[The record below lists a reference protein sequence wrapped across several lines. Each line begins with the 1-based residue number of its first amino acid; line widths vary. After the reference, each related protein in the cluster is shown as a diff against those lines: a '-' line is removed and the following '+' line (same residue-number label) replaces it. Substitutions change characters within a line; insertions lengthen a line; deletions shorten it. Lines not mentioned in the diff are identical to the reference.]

1 MLGLRATS
9 AFIKAYPT
17 AALSQHVA
25 SIHCSASSISTTQLK
40 AAKLLEPAAKSL
52 CVGFFDGFKTPAT
65 LIAGTSFASL
75 FAFVNRAQD
84 TSFPSKR
91 DILFMRLYHVC
102 SLLSFCLSL
111 TTVLSSQAATA
122 FLLNP
127 QPITTKLAAGDAY
140 QFLRNNMNLE
150 FLVTRWAFINSIL
163 FFLKSTCFRMI
174 LEFELFSKKSRLT
187 AGVMVVSLMT
197 GVVLAMLSYINLS
210 SAASQWPNLWEMTR
224 ELGMVRRCC
233 RGG

>member
-40 AAKLLEPAAKSL
+40 AAKLLEPAAQSL
-52 CVGFFDGFKTPAT
+52 CVGFFEGFKTPST
-65 LIAGTSFASL
+65 LIAGTSFAAL
-75 FAFVNRAQD
+75 FAFANRAQD
-84 TSFPSKR
+84 TSVRSKR
-91 DILFMRLYHVC
+91 DIFCMRLYHVC

-111 TTVLSSQAATA
+111 ATVLSAQAATS
-122 FLLNP
+122 LLLSP
-127 QPITTKLAAGDAY
+127 QPVTAKFAAADAY
-140 QFLRNNMNLE
+140 QFLRNSMNVE
-150 FLVTRWAFINSIL
+150 FLLTRWCFINSIL

-174 LEFELFSKKSRLT
+174 LEFDLFSRKSRRT

-197 GVVLAMLSYINLS
+197 SVALGMLSYINS

>member
-40 AAKLLEPAAKSL
+40 AAKLLEPVAQSL

-65 LIAGTSFASL
+65 LIAGTSFAAL
-75 FAFVNRAQD
+75 FAFANREQD
-84 TSFPSKR
+84 TSFRSKR
-91 DILFMRLYHVC
+91 DIFCMRLYHVC

-111 TTVLSSQAATA
+111 TTVLSAQAATS
-122 FLLNP
+122 LLLSP
-127 QPITTKLAAGDAY
+127 QPVTTKFAAADAY
-140 QFLRNNMNLE
+140 QFLRNSMDVE
-150 FLVTRWAFINSIL
+150 FLLTRWSFISSIL

-174 LEFELFSKKSRLT
+174 LEFDLLSRKSRRT

-197 GVVLAMLSYINLS
+197 GIVLAMLSYINS

>member
-1 MLGLRATS
+1 
-9 AFIKAYPT
+9 
-17 AALSQHVA
+17 
-25 SIHCSASSISTTQLK
+25 
-40 AAKLLEPAAKSL
+40 
-52 CVGFFDGFKTPAT
+52 
-65 LIAGTSFASL
+65 
-75 FAFVNRAQD
+75 
-84 TSFPSKR
+84 
-91 DILFMRLYHVC
+91 MRLYHVC

-127 QPITTKLAAGDAY
+127 QPITTKLAAADAY